1 MRDAAIRALIIDDE
15 PIARAYLRDLI
26 GESEEVLVVGEAASG
41 QEAVGAI
48 RMERP
53 DLIFLDIQMPEMDGF
68 EVLTH
73 LDPASLPLIIF
84 VTAHDSHALKAFE
97 ANALDYLL
105 KPFGRPRFRKALDRA
120 VERIRSRDLEVFE
133 ERLKALVDR
142 MKSDRPPL
150 TRLMVRSRGRVF
162 FLRTDEIRFIEAA
175 GNYAALHAGE
185 DEHLIRETL
194 SSLEGRLDP
203 NTFLRV
209 HRSTIVNLDF
219 IREIIPLE
227 RGEYRIVM
235 SGGIPLKLGRSYRD
249 NLLARF

>member
-15 PIARAYLRDLI
+15 PVARAYLRDLI
-26 GESEEVLVVGEAASG
+26 SESEEILVVGEAASG
-41 QEAVGAI
+41 QEAVEAI
-48 RMERP
+48 QMERP
-53 DLIFLDIQMPEMDGF
+53 GLIFLDIQMPEMDGF

-84 VTAHDSHALKAFE
+84 VTAYDSHALKAFE

-105 KPFGRPRFRKALDRA
+105 KPFGRPRFRKALDKA
-120 VERIRSRDLEVFE
+120 VERIRSRNLESFE
-133 ERLKALVDR
+133 ERLKALVNHL
-142 MKSDRPPL
+142 KSDRPPL

-175 GNYAALHAGE
+175 GNYAALHVGE

-194 SSLEGRLDP
+194 SSLESRLDP

-219 IREIIPLE
+219 ISEIISLE

-235 SGGIPLKLGRSYRD
+235 SGSIPLKLGRSYRD

>member
-15 PIARAYLRDLI
+15 PIARADLRDLI

-175 GNYAALHAGE
+175 GNYAALHALHHRQPGLHPGDHPAGE
-185 DEHLIRETL
+185 
-194 SSLEGRLDP
+194 G
-203 NTFLRV
+203 
-209 HRSTIVNLDF
+209 
-219 IREIIPLE
+219 
-227 RGEYRIVM
+227 
-235 SGGIPLKLGRSYRD
+235 
-249 NLLARF
+249 